1 MNSSLQRIPKPAR
14 FAAGA
19 AGGFVVAVAAVIVTA
34 QAAGFHLDLGGKPVA
49 AAAAPSPAAS
59 PLPAVGPS
67 PAAMQSPAAASR
79 RAIVAAEA
87 QVLGLKPKDLTADI
101 KGGQK
106 VAQLAQ
112 AKGLSQD
119 QFRAALIAAVQAS
132 PSLPAATQQALVRKL
147 QSAPI
152 PNW

>member
-1 MNSSLQRIPKPAR
+1 VI
-14 FAAGA
+14 
-19 AGGFVVAVAAVIVTA
+19 VAVAVVVITA
-34 QAAGFHLDLGGKPVA
+34 QAAGLHLDLGSKPLA

-59 PLPAVGPS
+59 PVPAVSPS
-67 PAAMQSPAAASR
+67 PGAMQSPAAASR
-79 RAIVAAEA
+79 RAVVVAEA
-87 QVLGLKPKDLTADI
+87 QILGLKPKDLTTDV

-119 QFRAALIAAVQAS
+119 QFRAALISAVQAS
-132 PSLPAATQQALVRKL
+132 ANLPAATQQALVQKL
-147 QSAPI
+147 QSGPI